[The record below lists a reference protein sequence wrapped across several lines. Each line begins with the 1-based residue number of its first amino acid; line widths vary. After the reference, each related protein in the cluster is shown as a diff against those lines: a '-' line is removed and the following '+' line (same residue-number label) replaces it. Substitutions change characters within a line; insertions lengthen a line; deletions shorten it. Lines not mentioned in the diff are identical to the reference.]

1 MKTTPVKCVITG
13 KKHLFNTEYINS
25 KAEKMN
31 GIDNLMKYYIVSDAK
46 KLLEKGLSV
55 NEIRKILGSSS
66 EIDINDDF
74 LIELKRYNNIDSR
87 NNAFVP
93 LSVITCFETDPE
105 VKEFLSSL

>member
-13 KKHLFNTEYINS
+13 KKHLFNTDYITS
-25 KAEKMN
+25 KAEKME
-31 GIDNLMKYYIVSDAK
+31 GIDNLMKYYITSDVK

-66 EIDINDDF
+66 ETDINTDYLS
-74 LIELKRYNNIDSR
+74 LIKKYNNVDSR
-87 NNAFVP
+87 NSSFVP